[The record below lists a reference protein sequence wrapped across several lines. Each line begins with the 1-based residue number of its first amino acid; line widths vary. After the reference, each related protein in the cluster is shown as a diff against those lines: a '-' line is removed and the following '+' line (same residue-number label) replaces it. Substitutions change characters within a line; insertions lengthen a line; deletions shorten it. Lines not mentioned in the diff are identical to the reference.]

1 MFDNKKDSILDR
13 ISTHKSL
20 QEKEESVKTSGD
32 GFKDSFVPKT
42 PKTDCFYDNVSN
54 WAR

>member
-1 MFDNKKDSILDR
+1 MFNNKKDLVLNR

-20 QEKEESVKTSGD
+20 QYLEESVETKGD
-32 GFKDSFVPKT
+32 GFDDSSVPKV